1 MIKTD
6 YDWLDANR
14 QLLGNVTM
22 TRDKLQILF
31 DMYNRIT
38 GDNKPTTSCGRCVLN
53 VKKRLK
59 FEYEKQRSKNQ
70 RDNL

>member
-1 MIKTD
+1 MIKKD
-6 YDWLDANR
+6 YEWLDANR

-38 GDNKPTTSCGRCVLN
+38 GDNKPSSCGRCVLN

-59 FEYEKQRSKNQ
+59 LAYEEQRSKNQ
-70 RDNL
+70 RNNL